1 MQGMST
7 MIKILKFF
15 LCAGLF
21 FLLPLVFHKNASRA
35 SDLNADDIL
44 AQMSVDE
51 KIGQLFMPG
60 IPDPSLSEETAAFVK
75 ETHLGGVIV
84 FAPKNVMNRAQ
95 TARLTKQLQEAAKI
109 SGAKIPL
116 LISIDQ
122 EGGVG
127 SHVNMLTGGVDTV
140 GNLAL
145 GASVNPEDTY
155 ASYKIM
161 AQDLRAYGINMAL
174 APVLDLLLNK
184 DNPMNHVRSFGES
197 PELAAKLAPSA
208 VKGFQENG
216 ILACAKHFP
225 GKGGTA
231 VDSHKSAPVN
241 TEDIKF
247 FREKILSPFHAA
259 VKAGADSVMIG
270 HEIYTAVDTEH
281 VATVSHKIITDLLKN
296 EMGFQG
302 IVITDSITMGGVSE
316 SMKSDEA
323 SYLSIKAGA
332 DMILFAGDSTDAVTK
347 AIARIKRAIEKGELN
362 ISRVDD
368 AVRRVL
374 NVKIKYGLFSEMKTP
389 SKEEYKKQKEENYKT
404 SVSIARKTVTLVKN
418 DKTIIPI
425 PADGS
430 KKILVVCP
438 RSMVSVAMMDMVF
451 PVGTTLGLAVRAQVP
466 DVMISEYDLVS
477 IEDDKQKAV
486 SAAGSADVIVVGSF
500 HAYFSP
506 EITALIKALK
516 TTGKPV
522 VVVGMTVPYDLE
534 KFPEVDAFLAIY
546 NPRSVSLI
554 AAAEA
559 LFGKITPK
567 GKLPVTLKFH

>member
-1 MQGMST
+1 M
-7 MIKILKFF
+7 KIQRAYAMGIAL
-15 LCAGLF
+15 
-21 FLLPLVFHKNASRA
+21 LVFSLEIVFLHNLFYAQTLPNAEE
-35 SDLNADDIL
+35 IL
-44 AQMSVDE
+44 SKMSVDE

-60 IPDPSLSEETAAFVK
+60 FPDPSLKDETKKFIQ

-95 TARLTKQLQEAAKI
+95 TVRLTKQLQETAKS
-109 SGAKIPL
+109 SGAKVPL

-127 SHVNMLTGGVDTV
+127 SHVNMLTGGVDTA

-145 GASVNPEDTY
+145 GASGNPEDTY

-208 VKGFQENG
+208 VRGFQENG

-225 GKGGTA
+225 GMGATD
-231 VDSHKSAPVN
+231 VDSHKSAPRIA
-241 TEDIKF
+241 ESIKF
-247 FREKILSPFHAA
+247 MREKILAPFDAA
-259 VKAGADSVMIG
+259 VKAGLDSVMIG
-270 HEIYTAVDTEH
+270 HGIFTVLDNDH
-281 VATVSHKIITDLLKN
+281 VATVSQKIITDFLKK
-296 EMGFQG
+296 EMGFKG

-316 SMKSDEA
+316 SIKSDEA

-347 AIARIKRAIEKGELN
+347 AIARVKIAIEKGELD
-362 ISRVDD
+362 ISRVED

-374 NVKIKYGLFSEMKTP
+374 NIKIKHGLFSEMKTP
-389 SKEEYKKQKEENYKT
+389 SKEEYKKQKEENYKA
-404 SVSIARKTVTLVKN
+404 SVAIARKTVTLVKN
-418 DKTIIPI
+418 EKNIIPLS
-425 PADGS
+425 ADGS

-451 PVGTTLGLAVRAQVP
+451 PVGTTLGLAIRAQMP
-466 DVMISEYDLVS
+466 EAAIAEYDLVS
-477 IEDDKQKAV
+477 IENDKQKAV
-486 SAAGSADVIVVGSF
+486 SLAKSADVIIVGSF

-506 EITALIKALK
+506 EITALVKTLKA
-516 TTGKPV
+516 TGKPV

-559 LFGKITPK
+559 LFGKIKPQ
-567 GKLPVTLKFH
+567 GKLPVSVKLP

>member
-1 MQGMST
+1 M
-7 MIKILKFF
+7 KIQRAYAMGIAL
-15 LCAGLF
+15 
-21 FLLPLVFHKNASRA
+21 LVFSLEIIFLHKPFHALTSP
-35 SDLNADDIL
+35 DADEIL
-44 AQMSVDE
+44 SKMSVEE

-60 IPDPSLSEETAAFVK
+60 IPDPSLSEETAAFIK
-75 ETHLGGVIV
+75 ETHLGAVIV

-95 TARLTKQLQEAAKI
+95 TARLTKQLQETAKS

-145 GASVNPEDTY
+145 GASGNPEDTY

-161 AQDLRAYGINMAL
+161 AQDLRAYRINMAL

-197 PELAAKLAPSA
+197 SELAAKLALSA
-208 VKGFQENG
+208 IRGFQENG

-225 GKGGTA
+225 GKGGTD

-247 FREKILSPFHAA
+247 FREKILSPFNAA
-259 VKAGADSVMIG
+259 VKAGVDSVMLG
-270 HEIYTAVDTEH
+270 HEIYTAVDSDH
-281 VATVSHKIITDLLKN
+281 VATVSRKIIADLLKK

-302 IVITDSITMGGVSE
+302 IVITDSITMGGMSE

-347 AIARIKRAIEKGELN
+347 AIARIKLALEKGELD

-368 AVRRVL
+368 AVRRIL
-374 NVKIKYGLFSEMKTP
+374 NVKIKYGLFSEIKTP
-389 SKEEYKKQKEENYKT
+389 SKEEYKKLKAENYKT
-404 SVSIARKTVTLVKN
+404 SVAIARKTITLVKN
-418 DKTIIPI
+418 DKNIIPL

-451 PVGTTLGLAVRAQVP
+451 PVGTTLGLAVRTLMPEAA
-466 DVMISEYDLVS
+466 ISEYDLVS
-477 IEDDKQKAV
+477 IENDKQKAL
-486 SAAGSADVIVVGSF
+486 SAASSTDIIIVGSF

-506 EITALIKALK
+506 EITALVKALK
-516 TTGKPV
+516 ATGKPV
-522 VVVGMTVPYDLE
+522 VVIGMTVPYDLE

-559 LFGKITPK
+559 LFGKITAQ
-567 GKLPVTLKFH
+567 GKLPVSVKLPAGMK